1 MKKILAIVLL
11 SLLVFTSACNK
22 EKEPNNQQTDDTK
35 IILPNLNGKSRFE
48 IESIM
53 KDYDVEYKFKFANT
67 IIKHDGELNK
77 FVSFNDG
84 AYKVGD
90 SFPKS
95 ETLLIYTTVL
105 PLNPTLCY
113 KLEMPF
119 DYEGK
124 SFINDGIGEV
134 EFMYTSDGDTAWFKD
149 PITGDEFKVRFLGV
163 DTPETH
169 AGEDPWGLAASRYT
183 ENKLKNAKSVV
194 LESELDISGKYS
206 KPTTETYGR
215 YLGFVWVDGVL
226 LNLEL
231 VELAYTNSTLAS
243 TRCPEIYKEYFLQAS
258 FNSMATGR
266 RFFGE
271 IDPEYDYENRRFK

>member
-1 MKKILAIVLL
+1 MKKVFSIILLFMLLYITGCKNLL
-11 SLLVFTSACNK
+11 SANK
-22 EKEPNNQQTDDTK
+22 
-35 IILPNLNGKSRFE
+35 IVLPNLNGKSRIE
-48 IESIM
+48 IEKIM
-53 KDYDVEYKFKFANT
+53 EEYDINYKFKFAD
-67 IIKHDGELNK
+67 IIIENDEMLDK

-84 AYKVGD
+84 DYKVGD
-90 SFPKS
+90 LYSKDD
-95 ETLLIYTTVL
+95 TLFIYTTVL
-105 PLNPTLCY
+105 PLEPTLCY
-113 KLEMPF
+113 KLDMEF
-119 DYEGK
+119 DYTGK

-134 EFMYTSDGDTAWFKD
+134 EFIYISDGDTAWFRD
-149 PITGDEFKVRFLGV
+149 PITKDEFKVRFLGI

-169 AGEDPWGLAASRYT
+169 AGEDPWGRAASRYT
-183 ENKLKNAKSVV
+183 EEKLKKAKTIVI
-194 LESELDISGKYS
+194 ESELNISGNYS

-231 VELAYTNSTLAS
+231 VELAYTNSTLSS

-271 IDPEYDYENRRFK
+271 IDPEYDYEKRRFK